1 MMNLLKARKELT
13 GVRMGKLTILRLK
26 HMRNGKGNLLR
37 RKVKTL
43 GIYMRKTLRMKKSI
57 NLLAKNMQVL
67 ERIGLQVKAI
77 VIQ

>member
-1 MMNLLKARKELT
+1 MNLLKMRKEHT
-13 GVRMGKLTILRLK
+13 EERTEKLTTLRLK
-26 HMRNGKGNLLR
+26 HMRNGKRNLLR